1 MTFEEKAHAW
11 YQELLTSYSDL
22 FQSQHNIDYV
32 TDPHQI
38 SEWEQKTGEII
49 GVHHKSQYEIMVVD
63 LIKKGGKL
71 KSHGRIIL
79 PDGGVVIVP
88 RVEDKFVLENQY
100 RYPLCQ
106 SFLAFPRGHREPN
119 STPEED
125 AAREVEEEL
134 GGATIRNLH
143 CLGKT
148 YPETHSNTWYC
159 SVWTGEVD
167 PESLTLRKGYE
178 GIDELILLTESE
190 IDTKIASGEISCGYT
205 LAAWSLYR
213 ASKLV

>member
-1 MTFEEKAHAW
+1 MNYKDQVHKK
-11 YQELLTSYSDL
+11 YQELLETHPNYFQNQHDVSY
-22 FQSQHNIDYV
+22 I

-38 SEWEQKTGEII
+38 SEWEQKTGEVI
-49 GVHHKSQYEIMVVD
+49 GVHHESQYEIMVVD

-79 PDGGVVIVP
+79 PDGGVVIIPKVG
-88 RVEDKFVLENQY
+88 EKFVLENQY

-148 YPETHSNTWYC
+148 YPETHSDAWYC

-167 PESLTLRKGYE
+167 PESLILRKGYE

-190 IDTKIASGEISCGYT
+190 IDAKIASGEISCGYT

>member
-1 MTFEEKAHAW
+1 MDYKDQVHKK
-11 YQELLTSYSDL
+11 YQELLETHPDFFQNQHGVSY
-22 FQSQHNIDYV
+22 I

-38 SEWEQKTGEII
+38 FEWEQKTGEVI
-49 GVHHKSQYEIMVVD
+49 GVHHESQYEIMIVD
-63 LIKKGGKL
+63 LIKKDGKL

-79 PDGGVVIVP
+79 PDGGVVIIP

-134 GGATIRNLH
+134 GGATIHNLR

-148 YPETHSNTWYC
+148 YPETHSDAWYC
-159 SVWTGEVD
+159 SVWAGEID
-167 PESLTLRKGYE
+167 QKSLSLIKGYE
-178 GIDELILLTESE
+178 GIDELVLLTEAE

-205 LAAWSLYR
+205 LAAWSLNR

>member
-1 MTFEEKAHAW
+1 MKYKDQVHKK
-11 YQELLTSYSDL
+11 YQELLETHPDY
-22 FQSQHNIDYV
+22 FQNQHGVSYV

-38 SEWEQKTGEII
+38 SEWEQKTGEVI
-49 GVHHKSQYEIMVVD
+49 GVHHESQYEIMIVD
-63 LIKKGGKL
+63 LIKKDGKL

-79 PDGGVVIVP
+79 PDGGLVIIP

-119 STPEED
+119 STPKED

-143 CLGKT
+143 YLGKT
-148 YPETHSNTWYC
+148 YPETHSDAWYC

-167 PESLTLRKGYE
+167 QKSLALKKGYE
-178 GIDELILLTESE
+178 GIDKLVLLTETE

>member
-1 MTFEEKAHAW
+1 MNYKDQVHKK
-11 YQELLTSYSDL
+11 YQELLETHPDYFQNQHDVSY
-22 FQSQHNIDYV
+22 I

-79 PDGGVVIVP
+79 PNGGVVIIPKVG
-88 RVEDKFVLENQY
+88 EKFVLENQY
-100 RYPLCQ
+100 RYSLCQ

-134 GGATIRNLH
+134 GGATIHNLR

-148 YPETHSNTWYC
+148 YPETHSDAWYC
-159 SVWTGEVD
+159 SVWAGEID
-167 PESLTLRKGYE
+167 QKSLALKKGYE
-178 GIDELILLTESE
+178 GIDELVLLTEAE

>member
-1 MTFEEKAHAW
+1 MNYRDQVHKK
-11 YQELLTSYSDL
+11 YQELLETHPD
-22 FQSQHNIDYV
+22 FFRNQHDVNYI

-38 SEWEQKTGEII
+38 SEWEQKTGEVI
-49 GVHHKSQYEIMVVD
+49 GVHHESQYEIMIVD
-63 LIKKGGKL
+63 LIEKNGKL

-79 PDGGVVIVP
+79 PDGGVVIIPKVG
-88 RVEDKFVLENQY
+88 EKFVLENQY

-119 STPEED
+119 STQEED

-134 GGATIRNLH
+134 GGATIHNLR

-148 YPETHSNTWYC
+148 YPETHSDAWCC
-159 SVWTGEVD
+159 SVWAGEID
-167 PESLTLRKGYE
+167 QKSLALKKGYE
-178 GIDELILLTESE
+178 GIDELVLLTEAE
-190 IDTKIASGEISCGYT
+190 IDTKIASREISCGYT

>member
-1 MTFEEKAHAW
+1 MDYKDQVHKK
-11 YQELLTSYSDL
+11 YQELLETHPDFFQNQHGVSY
-22 FQSQHNIDYV
+22 I

-38 SEWEQKTGEII
+38 FEWEQKTGEVI
-49 GVHHKSQYEIMVVD
+49 GVHHESQYEIMIVD
-63 LIKKGGKL
+63 LIKKDGKL

-79 PDGGVVIVP
+79 PDGGVVIIP

-134 GGATIRNLH
+134 GGATIHNLR

-148 YPETHSNTWYC
+148 YPETHSDAWYC
-159 SVWTGEVD
+159 SVWAGEID
-167 PESLTLRKGYE
+167 QKSLSLIKGYE
-178 GIDELILLTESE
+178 GIDELVLLTEAE

>member
-11 YQELLTSYSDL
+11 YQELLTSYPDL
-22 FQSQHNIDYV
+22 FQSQHDIDYV

-49 GVHHKSQYEIMVVD
+49 GVHHKGQYEIMVVD

-79 PDGGVVIVP
+79 PDGGVIIVP
-88 RVEDKFVLENQY
+88 KAGDKFIFENQY

-106 SFLAFPRGHREPN
+106 SFLAFPRGHREAN
-119 STPEED
+119 ASPEED
-125 AAREVEEEL
+125 AAREIEEEL
-134 GGATIRNLH
+134 GGATIQNLH
-143 CLGKT
+143 YLGKA
-148 YPETHSNTWYC
+148 YPETHSDAWYC
-159 SVWTGEVD
+159 SVWAGEVD

-213 ASKLV
+213 ASELV